1 MLWITEEKVYKKLV
15 KYTFT
20 LGMLALCSC
29 ATTPHSE
36 DSSALE
42 KYNRTM
48 FTINDKIDKAVIRP
62 MAKGYRAITNKFVR
76 QRVTDFFGNIH
87 EPISAGNHILQGE
100 FHDSAQNVGR
110 FMINTVVGVAG
121 LFDVASKVGLE
132 KKGTGFDETL
142 SVWCVSDGPYIIL
155 PIMGPSTLRAAT
167 GFAVD
172 AYSSPT
178 YWIIE
183 ENGDEEAMYAFYGA
197 AGLKYLNMMADNL
210 PLLES
215 LEESSVDYYE
225 ALKSSYLQN
234 RSKLKRCSY
243 KPATETAP
251 NYDFDMDDEEF
262 DD

>member
-1 MLWITEEKVYKKLV
+1 MYKKLV

-20 LGMLALCSC
+20 LGILALCGC
-29 ATTPHSE
+29 AATPHSG
-36 DSSALE
+36 DTSALE

-62 MAKGYRAITNKFVR
+62 VAKGYRAITNKFVR
-76 QRVTDFFGNIH
+76 QRVTNFFNNLH

-110 FMINTVVGVAG
+110 FMINTVVGAAG
-121 LFDVASKVGLE
+121 LFDVASRVGLE
-132 KKGTGFDETL
+132 QKKTGFDETL
-142 SVWCVSDGPYIIL
+142 SSWCVPDGPYIVL
-155 PIMGPSTLRAAT
+155 PLMGPSTPRAAT
-167 GFAVD
+167 GFVVD
-172 AYSSPT
+172 GYSSPT

-183 ENGDEEAMYAFYGA
+183 EKGDDKAMYAYYA
-197 AGLKYLNMMADNL
+197 AGGLKYLNTLAETL

-225 ALKSSYLQN
+225 AMKSSYLQN
-234 RSKLKRCSY
+234 RSKLKHCSY
-243 KPATETAP
+243 KPTAETAP